1 MGKMSSVVR
10 IHFVTKD
17 REKVKPREA
26 SFKLST
32 LQWKL
37 TQFKPWLV
45 NWVVGYWGKAEQAP
59 GKITLSNNVF
69 GCHIKLMA
77 HSVKEQWL
85 SGVSASRQWALL
97 LNTNHLWQAL
107 FIVHPEMYSIPS
119 FLITDSWFW
128 SMHQGLQSQ
137 AINYK
142 WSKSIMTSPF
152 STLPVSLAVC
162 YMRSGSSW
170 WNMMTSLLRVF
181 L

>member
-137 AINYK
+137 AINYN